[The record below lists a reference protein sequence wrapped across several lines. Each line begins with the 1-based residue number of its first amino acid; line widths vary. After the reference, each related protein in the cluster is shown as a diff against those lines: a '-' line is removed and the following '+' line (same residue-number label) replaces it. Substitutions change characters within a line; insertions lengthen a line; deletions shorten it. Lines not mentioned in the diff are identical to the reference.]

1 MKLQKSKE
9 VSEARGRYNIAVM
22 FYISLFEQKYDLEF
36 SCWAGGRVG
45 GLALFTDFTNEPPI
59 AFSFDRIKRDID
71 YFPKQISLD
80 DE

>member
-36 SCWAGGRVG
+36 LRWVDDEIGGVAVFRDF
-45 GLALFTDFTNEPPI
+45 ATDFSYLR
-59 AFSFDRIKRDID
+59 FSFDEIRKKID
-71 YFPKQISLD
+71 YI
-80 DE
+80 

>member
-22 FYISLFEQKYDLEF
+22 YYVRLFEQKYDLEF
-36 SCWAGGRVG
+36 SCWAGGHIG
-45 GLALFTDFTNEPPI
+45 GLALFTDFTTEPPI
-59 AFSFDRIKRDID
+59 AFSFDRIKHDID
-71 YFPKQISLD
+71 YYPKQISLD